1 MGIAVIKREGVQ
13 PMKTPLEYCPICN
26 CFYYDI
32 TGKKLCPHEKDYP
45 HEAIE
50 SKVKMEGD

>member
-1 MGIAVIKREGVQ
+1 M
-13 PMKTPLEYCPICN
+13 PKTPIEFCPICN

-45 HEAIE
+45 YAEINKPFINRA
-50 SKVKMEGD
+50 KTN

>member
-1 MGIAVIKREGVQ
+1 
-13 PMKTPLEYCPICN
+13 MKTPLEYCPICN

>member
-1 MGIAVIKREGVQ
+1 M
-13 PMKTPLEYCPICN
+13 PKTPIEYCPVCN

-45 HEAIE
+45 HEEIINKPFINKA
-50 SKVKMEGD
+50 KTN